1 MRGTAAG
8 RFGRWLGTVLAVG
21 LMLLGGVIASG
32 SALAG
37 QPVVLSITTSVED
50 SGLLNVL
57 LPLFEKR
64 TGYTVKLMEVGTGH
78 ALALAGKGE
87 ADVCLVNSPETEKR
101 YVAAGL
107 LVNRR
112 LVMHDE
118 FLIVGPKEDPA
129 KIRGLRGAAGALK
142 RIAEAK
148 ATFVSRG
155 GDSGTEQMEKR
166 LWRAANVEP
175 SGAWYL
181 RAGQGMGATLVMA
194 SENRAYTLSDRGTY
208 LAFSKHVQL
217 IPLVENDRML
227 LNVYSVLEPN
237 ARKLPQVNRAGGKAL
252 ADFLVSR
259 EAQEIIRRFG
269 VEKFGEPLFFPDA
282 GKREEDL

>member
-1 MRGTAAG
+1 M
-8 RFGRWLGTVLAVG
+8 
-21 LMLLGGVIASG
+21 
-32 SALAG
+32 
-37 QPVVLSITTSVED
+37 
-50 SGLLNVL
+50 
-57 LPLFEKR
+57 
-64 TGYTVKLMEVGTGH
+64 
-78 ALALAGKGE
+78 ALAGKGE
-87 ADVCLVNSPETEKR
+87 GDVCLVNSPEAEKR
-101 YVAAGL
+101 YVADGL

-112 LVMHDE
+112 LAMHDE

-166 LWRAANVEP
+166 LWREANVEP
-175 SGAWYL
+175 RGAWYL

-282 GKREEDL
+282 GKREEEL